1 MWYNI
6 QEDPPYLLLA
16 REVKSYEVY
25 VTDYISIWF
34 VYFKKNDFLECLKD
48 SNFGL
53 EVEPEELLQ
62 KGAKLL
68 KQPTNLRKVE
78 IKKSVSTLEISVTKL
93 FEYSLQLQL
102 KLSEGSKEM
111 FFQNVTYML
120 LKTVADLKTSQQELR
135 DLLKKKDDEIEEYK
149 SEGKEIALR
158 YLKTKQFNDEE
169 HMRQHQV
176 DKECADLLNI
186 PNTLLDKIVAAT
198 HRNEAMSRLCADAV
212 LCLKQTVRHYTDR
225 RTAIYAC
232 FLDFKK
238 TFNQIPYDK
247 LWQKMRSEPVVPDE
261 IVVML
266 EYFYKNQL
274 NTRPRPRLFNPYLY
288 CLFEQLSNA
297 RVGCC
302 IQGKIINHISFKD
315 NLVLL
320 GPWPSAIIKLLQKC
334 EDYAKENGFRF
345 NVNKSKLLVFQSP
358 RGRKITMVPRVYL
371 HGTILG
377 KVSRYKYLDHWLS
390 EYLSDSDDFSDMD
403 SDEFSNSDNFS
414 DSED

>member
-198 HRNEAMSRLCADAV
+198 HRNEAIERKNLENINIKQEPITPSESQSAP
-212 LCLKQTVRHYTDR
+212 CLSSSDVK
-225 RTAIYAC
+225 I
-232 FLDFKK
+232 
-238 TFNQIPYDK
+238 
-247 LWQKMRSEPVVPDE
+247 EPKVE
-261 IVVML
+261 L
-266 EYFYKNQL
+266 KN
-274 NTRPRPRLFNPYLY
+274 N
-288 CLFEQLSNA
+288 
-297 RVGCC
+297 
-302 IQGKIINHISFKD
+302 SF
-315 NLVLL
+315 
-320 GPWPSAIIKLLQKC
+320 
-334 EDYAKENGFRF
+334 
-345 NVNKSKLLVFQSP
+345 SP
-358 RGRKITMVPRVYL
+358 RKKRKQLLNY
-371 HGTILG
+371 
-377 KVSRYKYLDHWLS
+377 
-390 EYLSDSDDFSDMD
+390 
-403 SDEFSNSDNFS
+403 
-414 DSED
+414 